1 MILLHQLKSRYPRY
15 PPIFFGNAQMAVDM
29 GQEHFLRK
37 ADPPVWWD
45 FWWKLVVPK
54 NWANKLPVSRWWFQ
68 SFPFLRVGTFI
79 LVCNHDP
86 NLGGGFKGFFS
97 FLSGN
102 LEEMI
107 RFDDFACF
115 SQMGWLVQPPI
126 RYSWDLFFPRMRI
139 SRGKWGVRLGWD

>member
-86 NLGGGFKGFFS
+86 NLGGGFKGFFHS
-97 FLSGN
+97 YPETLRKWSDLTTSHVFHKWVGWFNHQLG
-102 LEEMI
+102 I
-107 RFDDFACF
+107 HGICF
-115 SQMGWLVQPPI
+115 SPGCG
-126 RYSWDLFFPRMRI
+126 FPVANGA
-139 SRGKWGVRLGWD
+139 SV